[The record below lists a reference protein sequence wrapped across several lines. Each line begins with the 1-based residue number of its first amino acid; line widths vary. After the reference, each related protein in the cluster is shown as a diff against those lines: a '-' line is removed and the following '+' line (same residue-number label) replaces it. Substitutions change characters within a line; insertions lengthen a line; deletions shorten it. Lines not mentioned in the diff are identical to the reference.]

1 MGNVKS
7 TIIHKDD
14 DYKYCGEVVHTKGR
28 WYAEGKGCF
37 ESKGYIYTGTFK
49 QNQIWGVGTCTY
61 ADGIVYTGSWKT
73 GFKHG
78 KGKLQFPAGDCYE
91 GEFKFDSIHGK
102 GKYVYLNGTYY
113 TGKFSNNE
121 MTGMGKLYSSTDKLL
136 YSGEWLH
143 DMFHGYGT
151 YYYPNGKIHY
161 QGHWKQSKADGPG
174 MFKDNTGHIWRGYFK
189 QGEYVGDISISDV
202 VSTVSSPVTVVV
214 YEEDTRSP
222 KSTDPPEKLSF
233 RPCSIRQKDIT
244 VVNPIHSITLPN
256 AVTKPSESNFIVPAD
271 TKPSVK
277 NLKSKSKSIVIHNP
291 LMGIRPTHS
300 S

>member
-91 GEFKFDSIHGK
+91 GEFKFDSIPRVVFLLLIVHPIS
-102 GKYVYLNGTYY
+102 VCT
-113 TGKFSNNE
+113 FSLPSVICAIVL
-121 MTGMGKLYSSTDKLL
+121 T
-136 YSGEWLH
+136 
-143 DMFHGYGT
+143 F
-151 YYYPNGKIHY
+151 
-161 QGHWKQSKADGPG
+161 
-174 MFKDNTGHIWRGYFK
+174 
-189 QGEYVGDISISDV
+189 
-202 VSTVSSPVTVVV
+202 
-214 YEEDTRSP
+214 
-222 KSTDPPEKLSF
+222 LSF
-233 RPCSIRQKDIT
+233 PYASC
-244 VVNPIHSITLPN
+244 
-256 AVTKPSESNFIVPAD
+256 
-271 TKPSVK
+271 
-277 NLKSKSKSIVIHNP
+277 
-291 LMGIRPTHS
+291 
-300 S
+300 